1 MENRQK
7 QKWIVPKQHGAWAML
22 VIPFLLGAYAGGFTW
37 LHLPLFLGW
46 LFLYLATYPLLMSIK
61 SKRKQEYKKSFSFYI
76 AIAAAMLVICLW
88 YAPSL
93 FYFGMAMIPLFL
105 INIYYTKRKQE
116 RAFWNDV
123 AAIAAFC
130 IGGLASFY
138 IGRGTLTVQALEIA
152 AFCFLFFL
160 GSTFYVKTM
169 IREKKNPMYKW
180 LSWGYHGLL
189 MIALVV
195 IGYPLLV
202 LAYVP
207 SVVRAVY
214 LYGKSLPIMKIGILE
229 FANAIYFLVAMVVLY
244 S

>member
-1 MENRQK
+1 MKKRQK

-22 VIPFLLGAYAGGFTW
+22 IIPFVLGAYAGGLTW
-37 LHLPLFLGW
+37 LHLPLFVGW
-46 LFLYLATYPLLMSIK
+46 FFLYLATYPLLMAVK
-61 SKRKQEYKKSFSFYI
+61 LKRTQEYMWSFYGYT
-76 AIAAAMLVICLW
+76 AIAAVILAICLW
-88 YAPSL
+88 YVPSL
-93 FYFGMAMIPLFL
+93 FYFGAAMLPFFL
-105 INIYYTKRKQE
+105 INLSYAKRKQE

-123 AAIAAFC
+123 AAIIVFC
-130 IGGLASFY
+130 VAGLASFY
-138 IGRGTLTVQALEIA
+138 VGHGELTIEAFELA

-180 LSWGYHGLL
+180 LSWGYHGIL

-195 IGYPLLV
+195 IGYPLFV

-214 LYGKSLPIMKIGILE
+214 LYGKSLPIMKLGILE
-229 FANAIYFLVAMVVLY
+229 IANAAYFLIAMIVLY

>member
-1 MENRQK
+1 MKDQQK
-7 QKWIVPKQHGAWAML
+7 QKWIIPKQHGAWAML
-22 VIPFLLGAYAGGFTW
+22 AIPFLLGAYAGGFAW

-46 LFLYLATYPLLMSIK
+46 LFLYLATYPLLMAIK
-61 SKRKQEYKKSFSFYI
+61 SKRKQAYMKSFYCYM
-76 AIAAAMLVICLW
+76 AIAAALLAICLW
-88 YAPSL
+88 HAPSL
-93 FYFGMAMIPLFL
+93 FYFGVAMVPLFL
-105 INIYYTKRKQE
+105 VNIYYTKRKQE

-123 AAIAAFC
+123 AAIAVFC

-138 IGRGTLTVQALEIA
+138 IGRGALTVQALELVI
-152 AFCFLFFL
+152 FCFLFFL

-169 IREKKNPMYKW
+169 IREKKNPIYKW

-189 MIALVV
+189 IIGLVA
-195 IGYPLLV
+195 IGYPLFV

-214 LYGKSLPIMKIGILE
+214 LYGKSLPIMKLGILE
-229 FANAIYFLVAMVVLY
+229 VANAIYFFIAMVVLY